1 MEALGEERG
10 AGGKLR
16 KPPSRKP
23 PSTPYSRPP
32 PPPPSQAGAEAGGRR
47 WISKLVDPAYRLISS
62 GATRIFPSLFSKP
75 DSVDALPAP
84 TPQSHQVEQDGG
96 CDDGKCAI
104 NLGSSRST
112 GVASPSGAAD
122 RLKGGSKF
130 DGDKQEKNAGL
141 SDDDRLSEIEKLLKG
156 KNFSR
161 DELNH
166 LMEILHSRAVDHK
179 PNMIL
184 GGDPAGLVV
193 AQETPRISSEEKDSK
208 KALKLRD
215 QVGASPVEIARAYM
229 GSRASEIGVGSKNIT
244 SEDERALLHG
254 NESAAK
260 PFIQSPSP
268 KPSACWPGSMA
279 QDQHGY
285 LTPQSQRSKF
295 GLHNF
300 SRTPY
305 SRTIFS
311 KSKTRITPLQGDSNW
326 GMNISSTPFQ
336 QSQTHL
342 FGQVK
347 RSDALD
353 NDYGSVGPIRRTRHK
368 PLAKYSSGG
377 SAYLRASLDG
387 PSQVKNS
394 DASEGILSAV
404 KKNMEIGGTSSTSKP
419 QSLYSKPH
427 SSEKAVAAVHPHTT
441 EMARKILEHIDR
453 NPPTPKDK
461 TSELKLVA
469 TWKKPESSV
478 VSNALSNERNTLPNL
493 GYFGSYKNKDKID
506 QNNYAQRSEDK
517 RNSHFKVP
525 PQDSTSEA
533 AKAVNKGGS
542 ASSVT
547 RPVLPS
553 ISISKPVSRWPFT
566 SDAGSGFT
574 FPVSSSGVEPPT
586 PTIVP
591 SFSGSGLQQ
600 KEGPAVPSYSFGSQ
614 RSNPALVFSF
624 PSTSSATIHE
634 DALDIKFSFG
644 SDEKTQLSFSSLEKD
659 AVCY

>member
-1 MEALGEERG
+1 MERLGEERG

-32 PPPPSQAGAEAGGRR
+32 PPPSQAGAEAGGRR
-47 WISKLVDPAYRLISS
+47 WISKLVDPAYQLISS
-62 GATRIFPSLFSKP
+62 GATLIFPSLFSKP
-75 DSVDALPAP
+75 DSIDALPAP
-84 TPQSHQVEQDGG
+84 TPQNHQVEQDGG

-112 GVASPSGAAD
+112 RVASPSAAAD
-122 RLKGGSKF
+122 RLKSGSKF
-130 DGDKQEKNAGL
+130 DGYKQEKNASL

-156 KNFSR
+156 KKFSR

-179 PNMIL
+179 PDMIS

-229 GSRASEIGVGSKNIT
+229 GNRASEIGLGSKNIT

-254 NESAAK
+254 DESAAK

-300 SRTPY
+300 PRTPY

-311 KSKTRITPLQGDSNW
+311 KSKTRITPLRGDSNR

-478 VSNALSNERNTLPNL
+478 VLNAMSNERNTLPNL
-493 GYFGSYKNKDKID
+493 GYFGSYKNKDQID

-553 ISISKPVSRWPFT
+553 ISIGKPVSRWPFT

-591 SFSGSGLQQ
+591 SLSGSGLQQ
-600 KEGPAVPSYSFGSQ
+600 KEGPAIPSFSFGSQ

-644 SDEKTQLSFSSLEKD
+644 SDEKTRLSFSSFEKD